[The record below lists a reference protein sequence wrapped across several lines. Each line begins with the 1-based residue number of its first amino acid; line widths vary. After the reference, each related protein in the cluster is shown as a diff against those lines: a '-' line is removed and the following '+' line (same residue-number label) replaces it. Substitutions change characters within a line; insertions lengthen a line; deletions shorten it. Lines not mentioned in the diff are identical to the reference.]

1 MRLRPFCNRFSINS
15 HDDDDDG
22 DDDDVYVAT
31 ALPD

>member
-15 HDDDDDG
+15 HDDDDG